1 MFIDL
6 TAAYDTVWHRGL
18 TCKLLRLLPDRHMVR
33 MIMGLIQN
41 RSFTLTTGDNQR
53 SRLRRL
59 KNGVPQG
66 SVLVL
71 LLYNVYTYDLPS
83 LVSKKYAYADDLA
96 ILHTSNEWKSLER
109 VLSQDMTTISNYL
122 QTWRLKLSHSKT
134 VTAAFHLNSRE
145 AKCER
150 WRYYLAILF
159 NTDISWCQTGQ
170 VTHVWSPP

>member
-1 MFIDL
+1 MLCVPHKLLEKLIYPRIEPIIDPQLPVEQAGFRRGKSTVDQVVQITQDIEDCFEAKKKAGAVFIYL
-6 TAAYDTVWHRGL
+6 TTAYDSVWHHGL

-33 MIMGLIQN
+33 MIMELIQN

-66 SVLVL
+66 SVLAP

-96 ILHTSNEWKSLER
+96 IL
-109 VLSQDMTTISNYL
+109 
-122 QTWRLKLSHSKT
+122 
-134 VTAAFHLNSRE
+134 
-145 AKCER
+145 
-150 WRYYLAILF
+150 
-159 NTDISWCQTGQ
+159 
-170 VTHVWSPP
+170 